1 MKYTKTVYLLIV
13 VLCFTVL
20 GLGYS
25 LLDKDTAVLPVNE
38 PTASST
44 AVVYNN
50 SNFGFTFSLPES
62 WKGYSVV
69 ESTWEGNPLT
79 ATSTKQ
85 TGTKLLIRNPRW
97 TSALPYEDIPV
108 MVFKVAQWNSYV
120 AENFSISAAPIQASE
135 LGRNNMYVF
144 ALPPRWNFDYSEG
157 YEEADS
163 IVKSNPLKTFDVQ
176 TNVSGK
182 LNIDVICEGSLSYM
196 TFPNG
201 ASADMFV
208 AECKEGKHPEVIE
221 RYMAEMNV
229 LDGAVI

>member
-1 MKYTKTVYLLIV
+1 M
-13 VLCFTVL
+13 VL

-25 LLDKDTAVLPVNE
+25 LLDKDTVVVPVSE

-62 WKGYSVV
+62 WKAYSVV

-108 MVFKVAQWNSYV
+108 MVFTIAQWNSYV

-157 YEEADS
+157 YEEADG
-163 IVKSNPLKTFDVQ
+163 IVKSNPLKTFNVQ

-221 RYMAEMNV
+221 RYMTEMNV
-229 LDGAVI
+229 PDGAVI